1 MTILIATGMKREARA
16 LRRDGVSVVVGGTD
30 PARLEAELEEGVA
43 GGATAILSMGLAGAL
58 APRLKVGDWVVGTL
72 SPVGMER
79 REWSV
84 GAGKARA
91 PDRKS
96 DLQPTARKEASR
108 EWIARIAGI
117 LPGAVIGRIHADGK
131 LVVTTEQKETL
142 HFDTRALACDMESHV
157 AARVAERHGLPF
169 AVARVISDEAD
180 TSLPLAA
187 TKAMGSKGGVNLGGV
202 LLGLLRKPWQLF
214 ALIALGL
221 AAGAAMKVL
230 KRGFRAM
237 ADVGF
242 AEPGPLE
249 PRPVRAAATVAPV
262 DLPPEPETP
271 DMTDAPAAEPAK
283 PIRRFED

>member
-16 LRRDGVSVVVGGTD
+16 LRRDGVRVVVGGTD

-43 GGATAILSMGLAGAL
+43 SGATAILSMGLAGAL

-84 GAGKARA
+84 GAGKARSS
-91 PDRKS
+91 DRKS
-96 DLQPTARKEASR
+96 DAQPTARKEASR
-108 EWIARIAGI
+108 EWIARIAGL
-117 LPGAVIGRIHADGK
+117 LPGAVIGRIHADGR
-131 LVVTTEQKETL
+131 LVVTPAQKETL

-202 LLGLLRKPWQLF
+202 LLGLLRRPWQLF
-214 ALIALGL
+214 ALIALGF
-221 AAGAAMKVL
+221 AAGAAIKVL

-242 AEPGPLE
+242 AEPAIE
-249 PRPVRAAATVAPV
+249 RRPAGAAPV
-262 DLPPEPETP
+262 ASVAADVSDEPDEPEAEA
-271 DMTDAPAAEPAK
+271 APP
-283 PIRRFED
+283 PPSQFRRFED